1 TGGRLMET
9 SQSVPLDLVQVI
21 QALVVLFIAAPPLVR
36 TLIGLRHIDQPG
48 ADARL
53 SRAQRRKAAA
63 ATVDSPAGG
72 AAATE
77 PTAASAN
84 AAAIGLAGERSAVD
98 PPDRWAPPSGGDT
111 GLAQSPPASQHPA
124 DGTDPKEYSR

>member
-1 TGGRLMET
+1 MET

-48 ADARL
+48 AEARL

-63 ATVDSPAGG
+63 ATEIGRASCRESVENDEGSIKDKKATVVKYDSHYVIDHKS
-72 AAATE
+72 TC
-77 PTAASAN
+77 
-84 AAAIGLAGERSAVD
+84 
-98 PPDRWAPPSGGDT
+98 
-111 GLAQSPPASQHPA
+111 
-124 DGTDPKEYSR
+124 

>member
-1 TGGRLMET
+1 MET

-48 ADARL
+48 AEARL

-63 ATVDSPAGG
+63 ATVDSAAGG
-72 AAATE
+72 VSATA
-77 PTAASAN
+77 PAASSAD
-84 AAAIGLAGERSAVD
+84 AAPPGLADQRAAGE
-98 PPDRWAPPSGGDT
+98 PPDRPPRCNPGG
-111 GLAQSPPASQHPA
+111 
-124 DGTDPKEYSR
+124 